1 MQETI
6 GAVLM
11 VSIVVKNVMSAAAEA
26 EVGELFHN
34 FRESKPLQVTLE
46 EMGHKPP
53 ATPVQSDKSISGDIA
68 NSWVK
73 KKRTKKMCMR
83 FYWVQDRVKQAPFN
97 IFGNQ
102 VSPNWVTILQS
113 IIRRI
118 SIDKFGRC
126 NFIVQP
132 IRSMILQGGVIL
144 ALAEARTLYQVLEGN
159 HKQDSWV
166 RPIRDCKGDS
176 EYDR

>member
-1 MQETI
+1 
-6 GAVLM
+6 
-11 VSIVVKNVMSAAAEA
+11 MSLVAEE
-26 EVGELFHN
+26 EVGELLQNCQENEH
-34 FRESKPLQVTLE
+34 LQVTLKE
-46 EMGHKPP
+46 IGYNKL
-53 ATPVQSDKSISGDIA
+53 ATSMQAYISIVNGIT
-68 NSWVK
+68 NSRVK
-73 KKRTKKMCMR
+73 KKITKATEMR

-132 IRSMILQGGVIL
+132 IRSMILQGCVIL

-166 RPIRDCKGDS
+166 RPIRDWKGDS
-176 EYDR
+176 KYDR